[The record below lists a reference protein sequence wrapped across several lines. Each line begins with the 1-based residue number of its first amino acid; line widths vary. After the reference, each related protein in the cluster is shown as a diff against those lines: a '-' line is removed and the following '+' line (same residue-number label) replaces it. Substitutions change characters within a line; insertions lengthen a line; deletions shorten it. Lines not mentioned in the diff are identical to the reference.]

1 MGKMS
6 NLNEDNGSVIS
17 LEDRRVLTSIVG
29 EVKEGDK
36 KFASVIDL
44 GDIDRSRTKGADA
57 AYRYLNGQPGE
68 FRVVTPAPFSAI
80 KVLIYSMFVFAAG
93 GLATWFVVSI

>member
-6 NLNEDNGSVIS
+6 NLNEDNGVIS
-17 LEDRRVLTSIVG
+17 LKDRKTLVSING
-29 EVKEGDK
+29 KLNDGDQ

-68 FRVVTPAPFSAI
+68 FRVVNPPAFSAI
-80 KVLIYSMFVFAAG
+80 KVLIYSMFVFSAG